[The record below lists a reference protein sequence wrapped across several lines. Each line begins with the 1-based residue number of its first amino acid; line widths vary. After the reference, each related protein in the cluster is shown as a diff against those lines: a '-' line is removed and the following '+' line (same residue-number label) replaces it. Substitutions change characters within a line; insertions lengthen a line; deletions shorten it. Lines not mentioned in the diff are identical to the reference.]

1 MPAAAPSTDLKI
13 GTSHPEAEHLMQH
26 SSIFDVTI
34 DFSRSHL
41 IFPTM
46 MAILLCILGLAILAT
61 RWRGIAASLRSDGHW
76 PSGIDQPRFFGTLV
90 LILVY
95 FLAMPVVGGLFPNRG
110 FGFLLCSAPFMF
122 ALSVLYMHGR
132 DTRKLGIAF
141 LSALIATTLIWY
153 LMASVFNLTLP

>member
-1 MPAAAPSTDLKI
+1 MPN
-13 GTSHPEAEHLMQH
+13 

-46 MAILLCILGLAILAT
+46 MAVLLGILGLAILAT
-61 RWRGIAASLRSDGHW
+61 RWQQIRASMRGSEHW
-76 PSGIDQPRFFGTLV
+76 PSRIDQPRFFGTLV

-95 FLAMPVVGGLFPNRG
+95 FLSMPVVGGLFPNRG
-110 FGFLLCSAPFMF
+110 FGFLFCSAPFMF
-122 ALSVLYMHGR
+122 AMSVLYMHGR
-132 DTRKLGIAF
+132 DRRKLLIAG
-141 LSALIATTLIWY
+141 LSALIGTVLIWY